1 MTAVI
6 KSVKGGNIGERGM
19 RVSREKAVENR
30 ARILSAAARL
40 FRERGIDAAGVD
52 EVTKAAGLT
61 HGGFYGH
68 FDSKEALVAES
79 IEEALTLSA
88 RRWCKLAHSVP
99 AEDALRSLITRYLS
113 VEHRDAPGRG
123 CPLAAL
129 GGEIAHQ
136 SKRVRHS
143 FTNGLTEMLKVL
155 RELLPPGEPT
165 ASERRAIFLLAGM
178 VGGIILARAAGDG
191 ELSSQILSAVSNE
204 LTELRPTCENA
215 SGPRPSYRRSAP
227 GAK

>member
-6 KSVKGGNIGERGM
+6 NPVKGGKIGERGM
-19 RVSREKAVENR
+19 RVSREKTAENR

-40 FRERGIDAAGVD
+40 FRERGIDGAGVD

-88 RRWCKLAHSVP
+88 RRWPHNVP
-99 AEDALRSLITRYLS
+99 AEDALHSLITRYLS

-129 GGEIAHQ
+129 AGEIAHH
-136 SKRVRHS
+136 STRVRHS
-143 FTNGLTEMLKVL
+143 FTNGLTEMLNAL
-155 RELLPPGEPT
+155 RELLPLGEPT
-165 ASERRAIFLLAGM
+165 ASERRAIFLLASM
-178 VGGIILARAAGDG
+178 VGGITLARAAGDA
-191 ELSSQILSAVSNE
+191 ELSSHILSAVSNE
-204 LTELRPTCENA
+204 LTELRPSCENA
-215 SGPRPSYRRSAP
+215 SGARSGKRRSAP

>member
-19 RVSREKAVENR
+19 RVSREKVVENR

-68 FDSKEALVAES
+68 FDSKDALVAES
-79 IEEALTLSA
+79 IEQALTLSA
-88 RRWCKLAHSVP
+88 RRWRKLPHRVP
-99 AEDALRSLITRYLS
+99 AEDALPSLITRYLS

-129 GGEIAHQ
+129 AGEIAHQ

-143 FTNGLTEMLKVL
+143 FTNGLTEMLNAL
-155 RELLPPGEPT
+155 REFLPPGEPT
-165 ASERRAIFLLAGM
+165 ASERRAIFLLASM
-178 VGGIILARAAGDG
+178 VGGIILARAAGDA

-204 LTELRPTCENA
+204 LTEPRPTCENP
-215 SGPRPSYRRSAP
+215 SGSRKRRSASR
-227 GAK
+227 AK

>member
-1 MTAVI
+1 MTVVI
-6 KSVKGGNIGERGM
+6 QPVKGGKIGERGM
-19 RVSREKAVENR
+19 RVSREKVVENR

-79 IEEALTLSA
+79 IEQALTLSA
-88 RRWCKLAHSVP
+88 RRWRNLANRVS
-99 AEDALRSLITRYLS
+99 AEDALHSLITRYLS
-113 VEHRDAPGRG
+113 VGHRDAPGRG

-129 GGEIAHQ
+129 GGEVAHQ

-143 FTNGLTEMLKVL
+143 FTKGLTEMLNAL
-155 RELLPPGEPT
+155 RELLPAGEPT
-165 ASERRAIFLLAGM
+165 ARARRAIFLLASM
-178 VGGIILARAAGDG
+178 VGGITLARAAGDG
-191 ELSSQILSAVSNE
+191 ELSSQILSAVSKE
-204 LTELRPTCENA
+204 LTELHPSSEND
-215 SGPRPSYRRSAP
+215 SGSREKAVDCL
-227 GAK
+227 

>member
-1 MTAVI
+1 MTVVI
-6 KSVKGGNIGERGM
+6 KSVKVGEIGERGV
-19 RVSREKAVENR
+19 RVSREKAAENR
-30 ARILSAAARL
+30 ARILRAAARL

-79 IEEALTLSA
+79 IEQGLTLSA
-88 RRWCKLAHSVP
+88 RRWRKLAHRVS
-99 AEDALRSLITRYLS
+99 AKDALHSLITGYLS

-129 GGEIAHQ
+129 AGEIAHH

-143 FTNGLTEMLKVL
+143 FANGLTEMLNAL
-155 RELLPPGEPT
+155 RELLPRGEPS
-165 ASERRAIFLLAGM
+165 ASERRAIFLLASM

-215 SGPRPSYRRSAP
+215 SGSCPSNR
-227 GAK
+227 